1 MTAWIR
7 GEIGLLQ
14 HEPRQAINVIAEVI
28 VVEELWPKR
37 REGVLAKLEKHRRKG
52 AQVNIVSSAYQPIV
66 AAFARRIGDGVR
78 AIGSRLV
85 YKGNR
90 LSGVVLPI
98 NSYQQKAENIRSFYK
113 DTPIIAAYGDTLSDL
128 PMLEMSQHPT
138 VVYPDSGFR
147 SVAENR
153 GWRIMC

>member
-1 MTAWIR
+1 MS
-7 GEIGLLQ
+7 
-14 HEPRQAINVIAEVI
+14 
-28 VVEELWPKR
+28 
-37 REGVLAKLEKHRRKG
+37 
-52 AQVNIVSSAYQPIV
+52 IVSSAYQPIV

-98 NSYQQKAENIRSFYK
+98 NSYQQKAENILSFYK

-128 PMLEMSQHPT
+128 PMLEISQTP
-138 VVYPDSGFR
+138 VAVYPDDDLR
-147 SVAENR
+147 SVAEAK
-153 GWRIMC
+153 GWRVLE